1 MSVCFA
7 IIADLSTKGKLMCN
21 LCYAKQNNISA
32 ISTSPSTLCDMHYW
46 EWSQE
51 KGFADLDMSE
61 DYFHLV

>member
-1 MSVCFA
+1 
-7 IIADLSTKGKLMCN
+7 MCN
-21 LCYAKQNNISA
+21 LCYAEQNNISA
-32 ISTSPSTLCDMHYW
+32 ISTNPSTLCDEHYF